1 MCRADS
7 GIALD
12 HAQRLPAAF
21 LADGLEID
29 AGHDAMTCP
38 MVAPVMDVKIR
49 NTGTPAR
56 RHAVACAFL
65 IGLPL
70 GTL

>member
-29 AGHDAMTCP
+29 SGHDATARP
-38 MVAPVMDVKIR
+38 MVTPVMDVKIR
-49 NTGTPAR
+49 NTGTLLR
-56 RHAVACAFL
+56 VL
-65 IGLPL
+65 S
-70 GTL
+70 